1 MATNVLIST
10 VDFERSSTCL
20 MPSIDGDP
28 YIDYRTTAT
37 RCKEPC
43 VDGVVREL
51 RPYTV
56 VRRDPWYT
64 HEQRGLYFRLF
75 TRGLVLP
82 SMMYTQSTQSTQR
95 NKVPGGCCD
104 VKKPFFYETPR
115 SRRLHCLLSTTT
127 AAVAWPG
134 APRAAIARVRPIR
147 SLCLSAA
154 RCQRV
159 SCVQCR
165 PVGQGPCSAAL
176 LVIEW

>member
-75 TRGLVLP
+75 TRGLLLP

-115 SRRLHCLLSTTT
+115 SRRLCTVYSLPQRLRWRGRGLLAQQSP
-127 AAVAWPG
+127 ACVPYEACAFQPLV
-134 APRAAIARVRPIR
+134 V
-147 SLCLSAA
+147 SA
-154 RCQRV
+154 
-159 SCVQCR
+159 
-165 PVGQGPCSAAL
+165 
-176 LVIEW
+176 